1 MLWILSQLTDPLT
14 SQACLVAR
22 TSVGECP
29 RPRQRWDH
37 RQRRAM
43 QHASPSGPKLVL
55 RAQRASWHILSRAR
69 RDPCK
74 FRGPVKGYVRGIT
87 ESANAAARASQSG
100 ERNTHVAEETKLGVR
115 EGGDAVD
122 LVLASKRA
130 EPQSVLA
137 LLATRHGGGS
147 LQHLYLVCR
156 EDMNSILTG
165 RACPK
170 ALLAAMGPG
179 ED

>member
-1 MLWILSQLTDPLT
+1 MLGRAPSSEGVLTPGNGRIVANDKRRGTLRLSIRSAFRERSELRSIFFLEYD
-14 SQACLVAR
+14 AVLVNFADLER
-22 TSVGECP
+22 
-29 RPRQRWDH
+29 
-37 RQRRAM
+37 
-43 QHASPSGPKLVL
+43 
-55 RAQRASWHILSRAR
+55 
-69 RDPCK
+69 
-74 FRGPVKGYVRGIT
+74 VRT
-87 ESANAAARASQSG
+87 ESADATARASQCG

-147 LQHLYLVCR
+147 LQHFYLVCC
-156 EDMNSILTG
+156 EDVSSILTG